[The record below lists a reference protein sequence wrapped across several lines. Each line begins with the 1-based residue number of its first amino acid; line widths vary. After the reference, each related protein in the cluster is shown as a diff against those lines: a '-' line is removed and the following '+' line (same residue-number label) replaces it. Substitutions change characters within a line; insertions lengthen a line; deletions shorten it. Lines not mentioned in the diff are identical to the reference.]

1 MHVVKMRPRTDDCLE
16 SWTKL
21 MAGVELLP
29 KKETERARLW
39 THLGKFIVAVRI
51 NTCREVK
58 GEGLGKQGLEIT
70 WP

>member
-1 MHVVKMRPRTDDCLE
+1 
-16 SWTKL
+16 
-21 MAGVELLP
+21 MAGVVLLP
-29 KKETERARLW
+29 RKETERARLW

-51 NTCREVK
+51 STCREVK